1 MPNFF
6 SLHLVGN
13 QEYYNVVTQVQ
24 AAVLLS
30 YQFSHYCTSRYIS
43 VSKDISL
50 VNPQYINVGQQNGT
64 IGYVVDKSM
73 LKQIVSKN

>member
-13 QEYYNVVTQVQ
+13 QEYYNVVTQVH

-30 YQFSHYCTSRYIS
+30 YQFSHYCTSR

-73 LKQIVSKN
+73 LKQIVSKS